1 MHNWNTRGNKQEKCK
16 KLIIKFWSYC
26 FQRHSMD
33 SLIELLQTSNMEPSE
48 RKTSFL
54 QLNILT
60 QDPELTEIF
69 HNANG
74 LYLCMDAL
82 QNALK
87 VSFLSFFACL
97 TNRNKTTRLV
107 FREN

>member
-1 MHNWNTRGNKQEKCK
+1 
-16 KLIIKFWSYC
+16 
-26 FQRHSMD
+26 MD
-33 SLIELLQTSNMEPSE
+33 SLMEVLQTSNMEPSE

-69 HNANG
+69 HNSNG
-74 LYLCMDAL
+74 IYLCLEAL

-87 VSFLSFFACL
+87 VSAPGITICLFIFARANIVSVSPDIL
-97 TNRNKTTRLV
+97 RDN
-107 FREN
+107 

>member
-1 MHNWNTRGNKQEKCK
+1 
-16 KLIIKFWSYC
+16 
-26 FQRHSMD
+26 MD
-33 SLIELLQTSNMEPSE
+33 SLIELIQTSNMEPSE

-74 LYLCMDAL
+74 FYLCL
-82 QNALK
+82 ETLENALK
-87 VSFLSFFACL
+87 VSLL
-97 TNRNKTTRLV
+97 TVSASVPFSLV
-107 FREN
+107 LLTGLLD

>member
-1 MHNWNTRGNKQEKCK
+1 
-16 KLIIKFWSYC
+16 
-26 FQRHSMD
+26 MD
-33 SLIELLQTSNMEPSE
+33 SLIELLQTSNMDPSE

-69 HNANG
+69 HNASG
-74 LYLCMDAL
+74 LYVCLDAL

-87 VSFLSFFACL
+87 VSSKINFNVHSPFEL
-97 TNRNKTTRLV
+97 TIRKGKIGI
-107 FREN
+107 F

>member
-1 MHNWNTRGNKQEKCK
+1 MH
-16 KLIIKFWSYC
+16 
-26 FQRHSMD
+26 
-33 SLIELLQTSNMEPSE
+33 SLIELLQTANMEPSE

-60 QDPELTEIF
+60 QDPELNEIF

-74 LYLCMDAL
+74 FYLCLEAL

-87 VSFLSFFACL
+87 VSLQL
-97 TNRNKTTRLV
+97 TMI
-107 FREN
+107 

>member
-1 MHNWNTRGNKQEKCK
+1 
-16 KLIIKFWSYC
+16 
-26 FQRHSMD
+26 MD
-33 SLIELLQTSNMEPSE
+33 SLIELLQSSNMEPSE

-69 HNANG
+69 HKANG
-74 LYLCMDAL
+74 LYMCLQAL

-87 VSFLSFFACL
+87 VSFVKFFI
-97 TNRNKTTRLV
+97 RL
-107 FREN
+107 NASQ